1 MFATK
6 DTKQQSSALAS
17 VINSGGKHPTNF
29 KSNGH
34 SLNSLQLLQR
44 GLGNHYL
51 QALGLT
57 ERPSDSLLI
66 QRACAGGGSCT
77 TCMQHQ
83 DDQQMLQPKL
93 KIGAPNDKYEQEA
106 DRVADQVMRMP
117 EPQVQRQVEPEE
129 EEEETLQTKPLA
141 EQITPLIQRQTEP
154 REENEEETLQAKSLT
169 KPIMPLVQR
178 QTEPMKEEEEESL
191 QTKTSSDQSPTISSS
206 LHNRI
211 TALRGGGQPLPQS
224 ERAFFEPRFGADFSQ
239 VRVHTDSQA
248 NEMASTVN
256 ARAFTVRREVVF
268 GAGQY
273 QPSTSDGRRLLA
285 HELTHVVQQNSLIPR
300 NNYLLAQRAISR
312 GAGGCGPPRDIDED
326 LSGARGA
333 GRTAHIQIQ
342 SHLITSGILNELQIP
357 RASKNHM
364 ANRGCQASSVP
375 PGFADLWK
383 LGSVV
388 GLGEIKPVGYARS
401 YGVEQVEH
409 YIRRA
414 RQSMDRVHSS
424 GVGAEG
430 CGREPHGADDTQ
442 FDSNFLSPVLRTRFT
457 KLRGI
462 FPVDT
467 VIGSF
472 DGDRSRTLK
481 ARLIA
486 PGAVGYWCTGG
497 RSSTFTCGASEREIE
512 DFLDQALLPAQDVI
526 DEVIRENIERQFE
539 QAIRDFDVRTI
550 LEAAQRAGI
559 LAGIPFDIDTLTRIL
574 ENSLGTT
581 GRTIIRTLAR
591 RVLSIFLNELRT
603 QLRNMIRSVLRNILL
618 ELCVGLPVV
627 SLAKLLDELSKRLMQ
642 TIKQILP
649 VVITATVAIIADQI
663 LEVARQAIQEILE
676 FLEPIGRFLAAV
688 AAVVLVIVAI
698 VLAIVA
704 IIAIFDPVPGD
715 EVGLGGAAAAVARLV
730 PVLFRYALRGA
741 PALAPALQP

>member
-6 DTKQQSSALAS
+6 DTKQQSGTLAS
-17 VINSGGKHPTNF
+17 AFNSGGKHPTNF
-29 KSNGH
+29 QRNGH
-34 SLNSLQLLQR
+34 SLDSLQFLQR
-44 GLGNHYL
+44 SLGNHYL
-51 QALGLT
+51 QALSLS
-57 ERPSDSLLI
+57 ERPSDRLLI
-66 QRACAGGGSCT
+66 QRACACGGSCAK
-77 TCMQHQ
+77 CMQQQ

-141 EQITPLIQRQTEP
+141 EQITPLFQRQTGP
-154 REENEEETLQAKSLT
+154 MEEEEEEETLQAKPLAEQ
-169 KPIMPLVQR
+169 IIRLVQR
-178 QTEPMKEEEEESL
+178 QAEPMEEEEEEAL
-191 QTKTSSDQSPTISSS
+191 QTKASSGQSPTISSS

-256 ARAFTVRREVVF
+256 ARAFTVEREVVF

-273 QPSTSDGRRLLA
+273 QPDKSEGRRLLA
-285 HELTHVVQQNSLIPR
+285 HELTHVVQQNSPIPR
-300 NNYLLAQRAISR
+300 NNYLLAQCATTK
-312 GAGGCGPPRDIDED
+312 GAGGCGSLRDIDED

-342 SHLITSGILNELQIP
+342 SHLITSGILNELKIP
-357 RASKNHM
+357 RASKKHK
-364 ANRGCQASSVP
+364 ANRGCEASSVP

-383 LGSVV
+383 LGSTV

-401 YGVEQVEH
+401 YGVEEVEH

-414 RQSMDRVHSS
+414 RQSMDRIHSS
-424 GVGAEG
+424 GIGAER
-430 CGREPHGADDTQ
+430 CGHQPHGADDTQ
-442 FDSNFLSPVLRTRFT
+442 FDSNFLSPVLRTGFT
-457 KLRGI
+457 KLSGI

-481 ARLIA
+481 ARLVA

-497 RSSTFTCGASEREIE
+497 RSNTFTCGASEREIE

-539 QAIRDFDVRTI
+539 QVIKDFDIRTI

-559 LAGIPFDIDTLTRIL
+559 LASIPFDIDTLTRIL
-574 ENSLGTT
+574 ENNLGTT

-642 TIKQILP
+642 PIKQILP
-649 VVITATVAIIADQI
+649 VVITATAAIIADQI
-663 LEVARQAIQEILE
+663 LEVARQAIQEILD
-676 FLEPIGRFLAAV
+676 FLEPIGRVLAAV

-715 EVGLGGAAAAVARLV
+715 EVGLGAAAAAAARLV
-730 PVLFRYALRGA
+730 PVLFRYAFSGA
-741 PALAPALQP
+741 PALAPAL